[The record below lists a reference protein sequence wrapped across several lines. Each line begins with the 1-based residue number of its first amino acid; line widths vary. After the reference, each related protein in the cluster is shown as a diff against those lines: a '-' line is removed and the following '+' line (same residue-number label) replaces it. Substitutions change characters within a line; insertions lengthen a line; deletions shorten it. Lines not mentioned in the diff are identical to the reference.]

1 MKFQI
6 TPKFDP
12 LLAILFKVIAVQA
25 PRKTTP
31 DDDDDDDEEELNAA
45 YQRLNDDEA
54 KRNDL

>member
-31 DDDDDDDEEELNAA
+31 DDDDDEEELNAD

>member
-25 PRKTTP
+25 PRKTAP
-31 DDDDDDDEEELNAA
+31 DDEDEEELNAA